1 MKIVRSLLLLVFV
14 AGFGVACT
22 SVQPPT
28 SEFSSAQTS
37 VEQAKSL
44 GAAEYAPLE
53 LNNAEENLEQ
63 AEKAMEDEN
72 YDDAN
77 RYIER
82 ARADAEVAIVKTNS
96 GKSQKAAGEV
106 RESLDALQN

>member
-1 MKIVRSLLLLVFV
+1 MKTIKSLLALVFV
-14 AGFGVACT
+14 AAFGIACT

-28 SEFSSAQTS
+28 SEYTAAQTT
-37 VEQAKSL
+37 VEQARSL
-44 GAAEYAPLE
+44 GAAEHAPVD
-53 LNNAEENLEQ
+53 LNNAEQNLEK
-63 AEKAMEDEN
+63 AESAMDDEK
-72 YDDAN
+72 YEIAA

-96 GKSQKAAGEV
+96 GKSQKAAEEV

>member
-1 MKIVRSLLLLVFV
+1 MNIVKSLLVLVFI
-14 AGFGVACT
+14 AGSGFACT

-28 SEFSSAQTS
+28 SAFSAAQTT
-37 VEQAKSL
+37 VEQAKSI

-53 LNNAEENLEQ
+53 LNNAEDNLEQ
-63 AEKAMEDEN
+63 AEQAIDDEN
-72 YDDAN
+72 YDEAE
-77 RYIER
+77 RFIER

-106 RESLDALQN
+106 RDSLDALHN